1 MIITFTGAQS
11 TGKSTLL
18 DKMRTDERFRK
29 FDFVPQIT
37 RRLMKQYNL
46 NHNEDGDE
54 FTQLAILNSH
64 LHNYL
69 IYRNKNVILDRCILD
84 GFMYSTY
91 QYYTNKVPEA
101 ITLQA
106 SYLFEKLIKKY
117 DIIFYTEPDI
127 PLVNDEERSINVEF
141 RNKMIDL
148 FEEAI
153 DHYKINVVKLK
164 GDVDTRMKTIYNT
177 FDNYGK

>member
-1 MIITFTGAQS
+1 MVISFTGAQS

-18 DKMRTDERFRK
+18 EMLKTDKRFRK
-29 FDFVPQIT
+29 FDFVPEIT
-37 RRLMKQYNL
+37 RRLTKQYNL
-46 NHNEDGDE
+46 NINEDGDE

-69 IYRNKNVILDRCILD
+69 VYRNKNVILDRCILD
-84 GFMYSTY
+84 GFMYTTY
-91 QYYTNKVPEA
+91 QYYTGKVPEA
-101 ITLQA
+101 ITLHA
-106 SYLFEKLIKKY
+106 SCLFEKLIKKY

-127 PLVNDEERSINVEF
+127 PLVDDGQRSANVEF

-153 DHYKINVVKLK
+153 QHYKINVVRLK
-164 GDVDTRMKTIYNT
+164 GSVEERLETIYNT